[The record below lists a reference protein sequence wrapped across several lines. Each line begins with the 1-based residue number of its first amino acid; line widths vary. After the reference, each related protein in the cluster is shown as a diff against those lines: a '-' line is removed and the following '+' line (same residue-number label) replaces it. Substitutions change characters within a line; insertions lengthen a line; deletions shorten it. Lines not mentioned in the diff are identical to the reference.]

1 VTVRIDGLLHRSM
14 QQWIW
19 VDGNVLQML
28 RCRLLQKNDW
38 PTSYAYSSQKVTRK
52 VQNGWQDITS
62 AQQWLRS
69 ATVWPQ

>member
-1 VTVRIDGLLHRSM
+1 MDLGRWERITDASMSAVT
-14 QQWIW
+14 
-19 VDGNVLQML
+19 
-28 RCRLLQKNDW
+28 KNDW

-52 VQNGWQDITS
+52 VQNGWQGITS